1 MAKSTRLT
9 KRQLKED
16 QFVTSAFQ
24 AADFFQEHKKPIFM
38 GLAGVVLGVAAVFFF
53 MHSQA
58 SGAKAAAAMLG
69 QGTGLFT
76 SGNYP
81 EAAIQLSRFL
91 DEHPRSPSA
100 GYAAVLA
107 GDSYYYSGRPSDAA
121 QKYRYAIERA
131 KDGSDV
137 KRSAT
142 AGLAAV
148 DESEGKFTEAA
159 RTYEE
164 LAASEKTEAGKARML
179 YAAGRCYLSGNEFQK
194 ASEIFANIDRDLIDP
209 IQAATLDWFEKEA
222 EIGLAGS

>member
-24 AADFFQEHKKPIFM
+24 AADFLEEHKKPIIM
-38 GLAGVVLGVAAVFFF
+38 GLAGAILAIAAVFFF
-53 MHSQA
+53 MHSQ
-58 SGAKAAAAMLG
+58 STGAKASAAMLG
-69 QGTGLFT
+69 QGTGLFA

-91 DEHPRSPSA
+91 DEHPRSANA

-121 QKYRYAIERA
+121 QKYRYAIERS

-164 LAASEKTEAGKARML
+164 LATSEQTEAGKARML
-179 YAAGRCYLSGNEFQK
+179 YAAGRCYLSGSEFQK
-194 ASEIFANIDRDLIDP
+194 AGEIFASVDRELIDP
-209 IQAATLDWFEKEA
+209 IQAATLDWFVKEV
-222 EIGLAGS
+222 EIGLGGN